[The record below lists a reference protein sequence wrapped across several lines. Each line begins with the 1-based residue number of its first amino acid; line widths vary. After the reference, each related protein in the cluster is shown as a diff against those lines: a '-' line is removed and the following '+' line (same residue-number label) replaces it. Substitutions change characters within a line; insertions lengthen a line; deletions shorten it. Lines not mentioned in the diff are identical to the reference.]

1 MKSFLKETGGSI
13 ALISILI
20 ISVFTLIIAVYT
32 ADLNISTGYQY
43 VNRFSENDS
52 YYSAEGCLEEA
63 LIRIENS
70 VGFSGETINFTG
82 GSCVINV
89 IGSDPKTVNITL
101 TQGSDI
107 QNFRGEVDIT
117 INGHAIN
124 TSLSTWSEI

>member
-1 MKSFLKETGGSI
+1 MNLFLGKTRGSI

-20 ISVFTLIIAVYT
+20 ISAFTLIIAVCT
-32 ADLNISTGYQY
+32 AEANISTGYQY

-63 LIRIENS
+63 LIRIEGGQS
-70 VGFSGETINFTG
+70 FTSETVSFTG
-82 GSCVINV
+82 GSCVIAV
-89 IGSDPKTVNITL
+89 TGIDPKTVDITF
-101 TQGSDI
+101 TQGNNV

-117 INGHAIN
+117 LNGHAIN

>member
-1 MKSFLKETGGSI
+1 M
-13 ALISILI
+13 ISILI

>member
-1 MKSFLKETGGSI
+1 MNLFLRKTRGSI

-20 ISVFTLIIAVYT
+20 ISAFTLIVAVLT
-32 ADLNISTGYQY
+32 AETNISTGYQY

-63 LIRIENS
+63 LIRIEGDS
-70 VGFSGETINFTG
+70 SFATETVTFTG

-89 IGSDPKTVNITL
+89 TGTDPKTVDITF
-101 TQGSDI
+101 TQGSNV

-117 INGHAIN
+117 LNGHAIN